1 MKVFLF
7 LKMLNCM
14 PICDEVEARAWFSR
28 FDKTWAEILEMHAF
42 CIEITESREIQNRQQ
57 VFEKLIDY
65 IDCST

>member
-1 MKVFLF
+1 
-7 LKMLNCM
+7 M